1 MAKKEKTFDDDILIH
16 RLYVMMRLFTKTL
29 NDNISPAGIYSSE
42 WAVLNYL
49 THHDHMLQS
58 EIAQALEIEPAA
70 ISKTL
75 SKMEKKGLVSKSSL
89 KDKRE
94 KYISLAA
101 TVQAH
106 REKALDGLSEKQL
119 KTMLKAI
126 SQMNDNL
133 KH

>member
-1 MAKKEKTFDDDILIH
+1 
-16 RLYVMMRLFTKTL
+16 MMRLFTKTL

-94 KYISLAA
+94 KYISLTPAGEELFPTLAA